1 MLMLNWNCFVFY
13 VVLPL
18 LLKRREKHIYMYIFL
33 LYLCCLPQKSL
44 KNITFEKDKENI
56 CIYKLHKKKKLKKL
70 SIHKSL
76 FQKLNN
82 NTIKQPLYI
91 PQEEMLAQ
99 RLR

>member
-56 CIYKLHKKKKLKKL
+56 CIYKLYKKKKL